1 MSRLLPLG
9 LLFLVQLVVFHHSS
23 RIPMDSPSA
32 QATPPDVGTIE
43 SLDSDCEM
51 SSIDAGSYT
60 SSNRD
65 SDFIPWEEV
74 QEIQLL
80 HEATLQELLSLVPE
94 VWFDLPRRHVSVGIA
109 GVLPRCSLGA
119 APVDLIRVHPFIPF
133 HVRCTQIVFQ
143 ACGCGGS
150 SGRAD
155 GFSRS

>member
-65 SDFIPWEEV
+65 SDFILWEEV

-94 VWFDLPRRHVSVGIA
+94 GLVRSPQEACQCWNCGCPAPLQPGCCSRRSDQS
-109 GVLPRCSLGA
+109 PS
-119 APVDLIRVHPFIPF
+119 VHPVPCQM
-133 HVRCTQIVFQ
+133 HPDRLPGLWVWGIVGQ
-143 ACGCGGS
+143 G
-150 SGRAD
+150 
-155 GFSRS
+155 